1 VRFYQLI
8 HAQIWPDDFPKWSS
22 GHFIFFRKCLHL
34 SKASALA
41 LPIALREIQVRMM
54 TNEGFLTLEVLVFVT
69 IIGFAILQVN
79 LEMVYPKTNF
89 K

>member
-1 VRFYQLI
+1 
-8 HAQIWPDDFPKWSS
+8 
-22 GHFIFFRKCLHL
+22 
-34 SKASALA
+34 
-41 LPIALREIQVRMM
+41 MM